1 MLATSSS
8 YRFSVSL
15 IAAAASWG
23 VATVISKRAL
33 EEIPP
38 LALLPIQLG
47 ASVFAL
53 TVLLFVQRVKVRWS
67 KGMGTLAWLGVLNP
81 GVSYALGLA
90 GLSQITASMSVLL
103 WAVEPLLILGLAASF
118 LKEPITRRL
127 ASASVVALVG
137 VFLVGSESSVSGRVV
152 GVGLTLAGVAACAI
166 YTVAV
171 RKLTIDATMAAL
183 TVQHTAALLF
193 ALLLLGG
200 AVALNASVVLP
211 RASGTAW
218 TSAVVSGVLYY
229 SIAFWFYLTGLK
241 HVAASIA
248 GGFLNLIPLFGI
260 ASGYL
265 LLGERLT
272 GRQWIGALLI
282 VAAVVTLFRPKSA
295 GVSNSSD
302 SLGNGD
308 VVRRLAASS
317 DTSGPVTRDEV
328 DGPR

>member
-53 TVLLFVQRVKVRWS
+53 TVLLFVQRLKIRWS

-295 GVSNSSD
+295 DVSKSSD

-308 VVRRLAASS
+308 VVRRLIRHVG
-317 DTSGPVTRDEV
+317 SGTTR
-328 DGPR
+328 